1 MCTMAITIQQVLDP
15 SRLIYQG
22 PLLGP
27 AKFDNPRTVK
37 VHWEVGTWPPW
48 STLTDAAGLSWL
60 MIVTVC
66 NKKATV
72 TASILTPKLHPEN
85 SSEYTKQMA
94 VYCAD
99 CQYSVSELLKST
111 CPQTRCEFEEL
122 TSGGATVALSIIAT
136 ATLKESVTMTP
147 INTLTLHTAC
157 AAWAAW
163 RALRERTGQNR
174 WHVRLGIKPL
184 QRPHCKPGLKIRS
197 IVENKQA
204 FKDTGKPC
212 IKILQRNSTANIW
225 HVSNT
230 CQSALGI
237 CARSFLACMSP

>member
-1 MCTMAITIQQVLDP
+1 MLQHNRSMAVKRVSIDVHNGNNNPASAWPVKINLPGSAAGACKIRQ
-15 SRLIYQG
+15 SKNSGG
-22 PLLGP
+22 PLGSGNVTFLKHFHRRSG
-27 AKFDNPRTVK
+27 
-37 VHWEVGTWPPW
+37 
-48 STLTDAAGLSWL
+48 LIITDDCDRL
-60 MIVTVC
+60 TVC

-72 TASILTPKLHPEN
+72 TASILTPNLHPDN

-94 VYCAD
+94 VYCPD

-111 CPQTRCEFEEL
+111 CPRTRCEFEEL

-147 INTLTLHTAC
+147 INTLTLNTAC

-163 RALRERTGQNR
+163 SALRERTGQNR

-184 QRPHCKPGLKIRS
+184 QRPHCKPDLRIRS

-204 FKDTGKPC
+204 FKDTG
-212 IKILQRNSTANIW
+212 
-225 HVSNT
+225 
-230 CQSALGI
+230 
-237 CARSFLACMSP
+237 